1 MLWLYF
7 AVGDPE
13 ETSKRITNS
22 SRTPGRWEGK
32 PSQSRGRRHLGL
44 WGSGGGCLSL
54 MGRRKERREP
64 KEGRKEERKKERKKG
79 KKEERN
85 KGRNRLTDIKN
96 KLVITNGEKAVRRD
110 KVG

>member
-1 MLWLYF
+1 MESDRDGSYKMRKQKK
-7 AVGDPE
+7 G
-13 ETSKRITNS
+13 
-22 SRTPGRWEGK
+22 GRERGKVMREGEK
-32 PSQSRGRRHLGL
+32 EA
-44 WGSGGGCLSL
+44 
-54 MGRRKERREP
+54 RRKERREP